1 VKLRWYCLNAVAQAV
16 LFDPQ
21 ISNVHPAKKLK
32 MNDLLKQ
39 VSAHIEFFGYSVQ
52 YEQGVLK
59 AQHPSKPSF
68 SVHTLA
74 GGVLFRALFTLGSGA
89 ADNRGELQEFLDRA
103 NGITIVSKY
112 HTLDQTMAID
122 AWYPASYTKAS
133 FGTFFEQYLADM
145 QGPGAALLPLA
156 DKLFS

>member
-1 VKLRWYCLNAVAQAV
+1 
-16 LFDPQ
+16 
-21 ISNVHPAKKLK
+21 

-59 AQHPSKPSF
+59 AQHTTKPSF

-74 GGVLFRALFTLGSGA
+74 GGVLLRALFTLGNGA
-89 ADNRGELQEFLDRA
+89 IDNRGELLDFLDRA
-103 NGITIVSKY
+103 NGMTIVSRY
-112 HTLDQTMAID
+112 HSAEQNMAID

-145 QGPGAALLPLA
+145 QGPGTALLPLTN
-156 DKLFS
+156 KLFS